1 MLIGAGWRG
10 GWGKGQNIEMPRS
23 GDAEEGLLAP
33 AQPSERCGPKAKKT
47 SLAAVA
53 VATIVVAAVV
63 FIEFV
68 DHSDST
74 PAETPEVPE
83 VPDTPDDPDTGL
95 ERFHCEAAGGGQ
107 ICKGTQLTGAGTFL
121 ANDCNNTCTSQPQ
134 PAPVDAKSLLHDFPC
149 MGGTCSGSGICC
161 DKSSA
166 GPCCPDPNGV
176 CCPAGCCPAG
186 HSCCG
191 ENHCAPAGSTC
202 CDDGYCLAGT
212 TCCAGGGCCPAAAP
226 KCMGGN
232 KCGREGSEDS
242 EDSLDAIFVQH
253 VGVPPLP

>member
-1 MLIGAGWRG
+1 
-10 GWGKGQNIEMPRS
+10 MPRS
-23 GDAEEGLLAP
+23 GDGEEGLLAP
-33 AQPSERCGPKAKKT
+33 QPSERCGPKAKKT

-68 DHSDST
+68 DHSDDT
-74 PAETPEVPE
+74 TAETPEVPE
-83 VPDTPDDPDTGL
+83 TPDDPDGGL
-95 ERFHCEAAGGGQ
+95 ERFQCENSEPPGTQ
-107 ICKGTQLTGAGTFL
+107 ICRGTKLTGAGTFL
-121 ANDCNNTCTSQPQ
+121 TNDCGGTCNTSTSSQP
-134 PAPVDAKSLLHDFPC
+134 ALVDVKSLLHDFPC

-161 DKSSA
+161 DKVSA

-191 ENHCAPAGSTC
+191 ENHCTPAGSVC
-202 CDDGYCLAGT
+202 CDDGKSCPAGT

-226 KCMGGN
+226 KCLGGN
-232 KCGREGSEDS
+232 KCGHESGSF
-242 EDSLDAIFVQH
+242 LDAVVATVVPQA
-253 VGVPPLP
+253 GAPPLP